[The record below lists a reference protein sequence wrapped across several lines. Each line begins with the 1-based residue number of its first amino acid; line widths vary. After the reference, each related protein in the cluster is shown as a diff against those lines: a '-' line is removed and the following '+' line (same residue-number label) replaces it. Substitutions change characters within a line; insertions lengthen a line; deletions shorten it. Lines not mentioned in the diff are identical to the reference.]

1 MAEQQTV
8 VAVDWGGTW
17 FRAALIDRRGEVS
30 WQRREAN
37 PQGGTRDDY
46 LGLARIVL
54 NDAIRAAD
62 SVAGISVAVAG
73 PVDPESGVLYQPPN
87 LQSMDG
93 VSLKEEWAREFGLPV
108 TIGNDANFA
117 ALGEFYYGAGK
128 EAAEQG
134 RPVKTLFYVT
144 ISTGIGGG
152 VVDRGG
158 LFLGANG
165 LTAEVGHTTVDSADG
180 APLCNCG
187 NRGCLEAA
195 ASGTGIA
202 RVARRLLAG
211 GGYESSPLAA
221 DPEALTSITV
231 FEAAGR
237 GDALGQEALAPGPAR
252 PVHRPHQRPAPVQ
265 PGHDSLGRR
274 RNRGAGRAGSAP
286 PNPSRHPR
294 PLDER
299 AAQGLPPSRLQLGR
313 QRRYD
318 GSRGGGVVSIGRLAA
333 RPYAVRL
340 GLSHLK

>member
-54 NDAIRAAD
+54 NDAIRTAD

-237 GDALGQEALAPGPAR
+237 GDALGQEALA
-252 PVHRPHQRPAPVQ
+252 
-265 PGHDSLGRR
+265 
-274 RNRGAGRAGSAP
+274 RALHGLSIGLTNALHLF
-286 PNPSRHPR
+286 NPDMIV
-294 PLDER
+294 L
-299 AAQGLPPSRLQLGR
+299 
-313 QRRYD
+313 
-318 GSRGGGVVSIGRLAA
+318 GGGVTEGLVALGALPRIHQDILDHSMSELHKDFRLVASSLGDNAGMMGAA
-333 RPYAVRL
+333 AAAWSQL
-340 GLSHLK
+340 DG